1 MATTREP
8 LVTAEELG
16 TPAYADRIVE
26 LVDGRVVEM
35 SPAFCDHGDLVAR
48 ILEALVAWNLAYRLG
63 VVLTAE
69 TGFVLKRN
77 PDTLRAPD
85 VCFVRK
91 ERWAAAKKF
100 FEGAPD
106 VVVEVLSASNR
117 PKDIARKVRDYLG
130 AGAQQVWLVDPDSK
144 TIDVHTQADC
154 RTLTAQ
160 DVLDGGA
167 ALPGFKLDL
176 AVLFAP

>member
-1 MATTREP
+1 
-8 LVTAEELG
+8 
-16 TPAYADRIVE
+16 
-26 LVDGRVVEM
+26 
-35 SPAFCDHGDLVAR
+35 
-48 ILEALVAWNLAYRLG
+48 
-63 VVLTAE
+63 VLTAE

-117 PKDIARKVRDYLG
+117 PKDIARNVRDYLG

-160 DVLDGGA
+160 DVLDGGQ
-167 ALPGFKLDL
+167 ALPGFALDL
-176 AVLFAP
+176 AALFAP